1 MDKTCDHTSVGV
13 LVWRDKKLLLI
24 ERKKFPFGFAPPAGH
39 VDGDVSFEVAAKR
52 ELAEEVGLRAR
63 DLRLIFAGRKENLC
77 RRQDGNWHEWKIY
90 EAEVE
95 GEIKASQDET
105 KSFGWFD
112 REQLEKMQQRTRD
125 YLAVKISEVDWQ
137 KRPGLEAF
145 WHEWFKELKEEK

>member
-52 ELAEEVGLRAR
+52 ELAEEVDLWAR

-77 RRQDGNWHEWKIY
+77 QRQDGNWHEWKIY

-105 KSFGWFD
+105 KSFGWFGK
-112 REQLEKMQQRTRD
+112 EQL
-125 YLAVKISEVDWQ
+125 
-137 KRPGLEAF
+137 
-145 WHEWFKELKEEK
+145 